1 MPEFETKDSG
11 AREEYDSGMRRDTEE
26 GKARFDLTVPL
37 GVPYSELMLTRWADL
52 MARGAEKY
60 TARNWELADSQKELD
75 RYYSSA
81 FRHFMQWLTGETDE
95 DHAAAVFF
103 NINCAETLKYKMA
116 NQPPKKYAEG
126 GKIDGGFVFTPDTS
140 FVVNYPPPGPNSVP
154 EALRLQ
160 HAAQIRA
167 DRIQG

>member
-1 MPEFETKDSG
+1 MPDFETKDSG
-11 AREEYDSGMRRDTEE
+11 VREEYDSGMRRDTEA

-60 TARNWELADSQKELD
+60 TARNWELADSDKELA

-103 NINCAETLKYKMA
+103 NINCAETLKYKLA
-116 NQPPKKYAEG
+116 NKPPKKAAG
-126 GKIDGGFVFTPDTS
+126 GLVDGGFVFTPDTT
-140 FVVNYPPPGPNSVP
+140 FTVNYPVP
-154 EALRLQ
+154 DDVRLH